1 MKAEYTVKING
12 KWYRAGD
19 ELPSLNSAKEVKEE
33 VMAEAKEPL
42 IDDDLPMADLRKL
55 AKEKGISAPVGTS
68 KAKLK
73 EMLGM

>member
-33 VMAEAKEPL
+33 VVAKEPL